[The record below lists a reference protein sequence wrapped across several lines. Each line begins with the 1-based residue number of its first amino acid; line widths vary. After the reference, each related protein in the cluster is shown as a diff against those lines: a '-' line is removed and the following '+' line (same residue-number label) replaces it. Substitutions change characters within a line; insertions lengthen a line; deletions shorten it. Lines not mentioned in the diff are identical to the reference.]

1 MLESCDAEPLGP
13 EQMEGMTGTGWLRTL
28 RPLPVLSLTPI
39 KYDPIF
45 LVTMGS
51 SVPVFPEYDDG
62 CDVRKLVPR
71 EKYDAVADLGIPML
85 ERLSRLGIEEMRL
98 LLSHHIRR

>member
-45 LVTMGS
+45 LVPMGS

-62 CDVRKLVPR
+62 GVMYANSCPGKSMTLWQT
-71 EKYDAVADLGIPML
+71 LGYQCWSDY
-85 ERLSRLGIEEMRL
+85 RGWG
-98 LLSHHIRR
+98 